1 MTSRV
6 NPMRSDFHFY
16 ADENKKEVEKSIEK
30 KEMSSVEL
38 ISELNEKLIEM
49 WEKESASTRSEYMA
63 KEERDRGRFM
73 NEDEIE
79 SRHCATLTSRPKPYA
94 HLKPEI
100 KSDGV
105 SKVVTKDEED
115 EEQENQLAGSKRAN
129 GVETETK
136 EVEDYES
143 PLKKNKERSD
153 PPKSDESIV
162 KAENKTKEGK

>member
-100 KSDGV
+100 KPDVV

-115 EEQENQLAGSKRAN
+115 EEQENHLAGSKRAN
-129 GVETETK
+129 GVENETK

-143 PLKKNKERSD
+143 PLKKNRERSD
-153 PPKSDESIV
+153 PPKSDEGV
-162 KAENKTKEGK
+162 VEAENKTTEGK

>member
-1 MTSRV
+1 VDDMTSRV

-100 KSDGV
+100 KPDVV

-115 EEQENQLAGSKRAN
+115 EEQE
-129 GVETETK
+129 TK

-143 PLKKNKERSD
+143 PLKKNRERSD
-153 PPKSDESIV
+153 PPKSDEGV
-162 KAENKTKEGK
+162 VEAENKTTEGK